1 MINGINLFNTAPLQF
16 KGGRNVS
23 FKGSGVQNDCFI
35 KSEQKK
41 PLDNEFIKWA
51 EENDFLNKGLKE
63 SFSEE
68 NLLGQGFSNSV
79 YKIEGNDDYVL
90 RVPRSYFDPD
100 KTDFGDYKIKD
111 TKDKSLKSNFGQQAA
126 LIQSDDV
133 HKPSIEVLLK
143 QQGITNG
150 NPPPSAIFEESG
162 KLREGEI
169 SYESIERKEH
179 YAKCLKILASM
190 PQSAYDDLI
199 DKFIE
204 LDEAG
209 YKFDYY
215 NPNNFLLDEDKGSI
229 EIIDLDKYK
238 APYKN
243 DLGNALWALRNIEYL
258 DTYLSSYDES
268 SHLISDNDKN
278 EAVGNTIEVISKYT
292 KALQNKGKKY
302 SSDGYEFMTQLFE
315 SYPMSFYLKTLNR
328 SEKLQKLKDMGVM
341 D

>member
-1 MINGINLFNTAPLQF
+1 MNNPFFHHLFIFRLYVKNIITIPDVLKNNSLFLQ
-16 KGGRNVS
+16 S
-23 FKGSGVQNDCFI
+23 CI
-35 KSEQKK
+35 
-41 PLDNEFIKWA
+41 
-51 EENDFLNKGLKE
+51 EN
-63 SFSEE
+63 
-68 NLLGQGFSNSV
+68 QR
-79 YKIEGNDDYVL
+79 Y
-90 RVPRSYFDPD
+90 
-100 KTDFGDYKIKD
+100 
-111 TKDKSLKSNFGQQAA
+111 
-126 LIQSDDV
+126 
-133 HKPSIEVLLK
+133 
-143 QQGITNG
+143 
-150 NPPPSAIFEESG
+150 
-162 KLREGEI
+162 
-169 SYESIERKEH
+169 
-179 YAKCLKILASM
+179 
-190 PQSAYDDLI
+190 DLI

-243 DLGNALWALRNIEYL
+243 DLGNALWALTNIEYL
-258 DTYLSSYDES
+258 NTYLSSYDES

-315 SYPMSFYLKTLNR
+315 SYPMSFYLKTLDR